1 MPPVLTQPFIYTH
14 SSEIF
19 DLNQGSESLMHI
31 NAVRAV
37 ECPICPFTGHDR
49 QRAYLAMDQ
58 HFQAHS
64 IGLKDAKA
72 AYPLVYLHDASIS
85 LEEWMRFAR
94 RSCREQSDRTG
105 LIAIRDR
112 RGLIHALFGY
122 RIDIDL
128 RARKKLCL
136 GNLVVAR
143 MPGQLIDEA
152 IIESANELAARFS
165 CQTISL
171 EQPFSRRT
179 GVPGACPTS
188 YDLLASRISFI
199 PSTRRH

>member
-1 MPPVLTQPFIYTH
+1 
-14 SSEIF
+14 
-19 DLNQGSESLMHI
+19 
-31 NAVRAV
+31 
-37 ECPICPFTGHDR
+37 
-49 QRAYLAMDQ
+49 MDQ

-64 IGLKDAKA
+64 IGLKDAKS

-85 LEEWMRFAR
+85 LEEWLRFAR
-94 RSCREQSDRTG
+94 RRCRQPSDRTG

-152 IIESANELAARFS
+152 IIASANELAARFS

-179 GVPGACPTS
+179 GVPGACPTA
-188 YDLLASRISFI
+188 YDLSASRISFI

>member
-1 MPPVLTQPFIYTH
+1 MPSVLTCLSIYTQ
-14 SSEIF
+14 SSSIF
-19 DLNQGSESLMHI
+19 DLCQSARSLMHI
-31 NAVRAV
+31 NAGRAANR
-37 ECPICPFTGHDR
+37 PICRFTGYGR
-49 QRAYLAMDQ
+49 RRAHLAMDQ

-64 IGLKDAKA
+64 IGLKDAKS

-85 LEEWMRFAR
+85 LEEWLRFAR
-94 RSCREQSDRTG
+94 RRCRQPSDRTG

-152 IIESANELAARFS
+152 IIASANELAARFS

-179 GVPGACPTS
+179 GVPGACPTA
-188 YDLLASRISFI
+188 YDLSASRISFI